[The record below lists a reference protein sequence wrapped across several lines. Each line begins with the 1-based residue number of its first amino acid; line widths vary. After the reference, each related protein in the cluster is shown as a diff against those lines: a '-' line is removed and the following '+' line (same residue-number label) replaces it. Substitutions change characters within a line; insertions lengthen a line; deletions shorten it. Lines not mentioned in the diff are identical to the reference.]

1 MEMILKLTQLAER
14 LRAEGDT
21 LRAEGI
27 EMAICALG
35 GDREDNDQPLMPP
48 EREPINPS

>member
-21 LRAEGI
+21 LRAEGVD
-27 EMAICALG
+27 MAINALG
-35 GDREDNDQPLMPP
+35 GDREDTDQPLVVP
-48 EREPINPS
+48 ERDPINQY